1 MAFSSKATSR
11 RGITTNE
18 GLMKAS
24 DRFQRDDKEADTN
37 QDGELTPFERER
49 ADAIQKDTTMK
60 FSKGGMMA
68 DDALGYDEESGNPI
82 PLGSS
87 DAEVRDDIDAK
98 LSTGE
103 FVLPADVVRYHG
115 LKNILDM
122 IDEAKYGLMC
132 MHKDGY
138 LKVSGEEPEEKEGE
152 QEESEDE
159 DDSGV
164 EVASFEVTEETMQGK
179 ETYKSNP
186 RMIGMA
192 KQPKIVFAI

>member
-1 MAFSSKATSR
+1 MAFSSTATSR

-87 DAEVRDDIDAK
+87 DVEVRDDIDAK

-115 LKNILDM
+115 LKNILGM

-132 MHKDGY
+132 MHEDGY
-138 LKVSGEEPEEKEGE
+138 LKVSGEETEE
-152 QEESEDE
+152 EEVEDE
-159 DDSGV
+159 DDSGI

>member
-37 QDGELTPFERER
+37 QDGELTSFERER

-87 DAEVRDDIDAK
+87 DVEVRDDIDAK

-132 MHKDGY
+132 MHRDGY
-138 LKVSGEEPEEKEGE
+138 LKVSGEEPEEEEG
-152 QEESEDE
+152 E
-159 DDSGV
+159 DDSGI
-164 EVASFEVTEETMQGK
+164 EVASFEVTEETMHGK

>member
-1 MAFSSKATSR
+1 MSR

-24 DRFQRDDKEADTN
+24 DRFQRDDNEADTN
-37 QDGELTPFERER
+37 QDGELSPFERER
-49 ADAIQKDTTMK
+49 GDAIQKDTTMK

-87 DAEVRDDIDAK
+87 DVEVRDDIDAK

-115 LKNILDM
+115 LKNILGM

-132 MHKDGY
+132 MHEDGY
-138 LKVSGEEPEEKEGE
+138 LKVSGEETEEED
-152 QEESEDE
+152 DE
-159 DDSGV
+159 DDSGI
-164 EVASFEVTEETMQGK
+164 EVASVEVTEETMHGK